1 MRAEEI
7 YALLDSVSLEEIYG
21 RFPSAEEFLKNLRLN
36 GLDNSLCLA
45 DALGERAASILED
58 FGMDADDCIDQVAEY
73 ILSTEADGYSEEMLE
88 SIIIVGGRAK
98 DGTVEE
104 AEIRLCRGEVISV
117 VGPTGSGKS
126 RLLAD
131 IECLAQ
137 GDTPTQRRILLNGR
151 ALDEEQRPNIAGSLI
166 AQLSQNMNFVMD
178 LSVEEFLKMHAHS
191 RQCADPENAVERC
204 FACAIALSGEPFDRT
219 AKVTQLSGGQSRAL
233 MIADTACMSALPIV
247 LIDEI
252 ENAGIDRMQAVRLLT
267 QEGKIILISTHDP
280 LLALSAGKRM
290 VMKNGGISAVLET
303 SEAEKRALTDI
314 VRIDD
319 LLLGL
324 RRTLRGGGR
333 IDGGSL
339 GGLFH
344 VEDV

>member
-1 MRAEEI
+1 
-7 YALLDSVSLEEIYG
+7 
-21 RFPSAEEFLKNLRLN
+21 
-36 GLDNSLCLA
+36 
-45 DALGERAASILED
+45 
-58 FGMDADDCIDQVAEY
+58 MDADDCIDQMAEY
-73 ILSTEADGYSEEMLE
+73 ILSSEANDGSDETLE
-88 SIIIVGGRAK
+88 SITIVGGRAK
-98 DGTVEE
+98 DGTAEAVEMT
-104 AEIRLCRGEVISV
+104 LSRGEVISV

-151 ALDEEQRPNIAGSLI
+151 AVDEEQRPNIAGNLI

-233 MIADTACMSALPIV
+233 MIADTACMSASPIV